1 MGLSRK
7 AKEAIK
13 TGLAMTIAYGIAL
26 KMGWDKPMWAGF
38 AVAFISLATIGQS
51 LNKGAMRMFGSLVAV
66 VVALTLIAL
75 FSQDRWLFMLS
86 LSIYIGFCTYM
97 MSGTKRQYFWN
108 VCGFVCVIICMDAGP
123 DPINAF
129 NTAILRAQETGLG
142 ILVYSVIAF
151 LLWPTNSYA
160 DFEAIACTM
169 ASTQQQLFQ
178 SSLNLMKGQSK
189 ADDIQALSAQLLQTQ
204 SRFGQLL
211 EAAESDSYEVWEMR
225 QQWRRYSDQASDL
238 SRTME
243 QWRESFAEVQ
253 EMDLQHLLPNLDS
266 FGAEIQERLVQIAGM
281 LANQPP
287 KRYPVAMDLA
297 LAKDEVLAL
306 SHFHK
311 AALAVARNHLQ
322 HIEAVTLSLF
332 DAISVIRGFRQHAF
346 ADERVPSS
354 YTGFVPDPDRMMAVF
369 RVMLTMWIAYLA
381 LIYIDCLPGG
391 SGFVTMAT
399 SLGMAMATM
408 PQVSVTLLF
417 VPTAVS
423 ILVAGLVYI
432 FIMPQLSSFFGL
444 GLLIFA
450 VTFAI
455 CYFYASPKQGLGRA
469 LGLAMFINIA
479 SISNPQTYSFLVVS
493 TTALMFSIL
502 FLVLAITAYFPF
514 SPHPERSFMRLL
526 RRFFRSSE
534 YLLSA
539 LHMDPDRQVKSFD
552 RWQKAYHLKEIT
564 TLPAKLGGWSRSVD
578 TKILSGSSPQHI
590 QSVVTSLQGLSYRI
604 QELHKEGGN
613 PQAQLLV
620 QELLADVRAWRIKIQ
635 DVFQRLSKDPGGGK
649 KEVFLSGL
657 TEIMDHLEVRIGET
671 LDKAADGRLTPQDGE
686 NFYSLLGA
694 YRGVSEA
701 LIEYTGSAA
710 VIDWA
715 CWREER
721 F

>member
-1 MGLSRK
+1 MGLSRE

-129 NTAILRAQETGLG
+129 NTAMLRAQETGLG

-160 DFEAIACTM
+160 DFEDTVCTM

-178 SSLNLMKGQSK
+178 SSLNLMRGQDK
-189 ADDIQALSAQLLQTQ
+189 TDDTQALNAQLLQAQ
-204 SRFGQLL
+204 ARFAQLF
-211 EAAESDSYEVWEMR
+211 EAAESDSYEVWEVR
-225 QQWRRYSDQASDL
+225 QQWGRYRDQASDL

-243 QWRESFAEVQ
+243 RWRESFPEVQ
-253 EMDLQHLLPNLDS
+253 ELDLQHLLPNLDS
-266 FGAEIQERLVQIAGM
+266 FGAEIEERLDQIAGM
-281 LANQPP
+281 LANHPP
-287 KRYPVAMDLA
+287 KQYPTAMDLT

-306 SHFHK
+306 SHFHR

-322 HIEAVTLSLF
+322 HIEAVTRSLF
-332 DAISVIRGFRQHAF
+332 DTISIIRGFGQPAV

-354 YTGFVPDPDRMMAVF
+354 YTGFVPDPDRMMTVF
-369 RVMLTMWIAYLA
+369 RVMLTMWIAYFT

-408 PQVSVTLLF
+408 PQISVTLLF
-417 VPTAVS
+417 VPAAVS
-423 ILVAGLVYI
+423 VLFAGLVYL
-432 FIMPQLSSFFGL
+432 FVMPQLSSFLGL
-444 GLLIFA
+444 GLMIFA

-455 CYFYASPKQGLGRA
+455 CYFFAAPKKALGRA

-479 SISNPQTYSFLVVS
+479 SISNQQTYSFFVVS
-493 TTALMFSIL
+493 TTAVMFTLI
-502 FLVLAITAYFPF
+502 FLLLAITAYIPF

-534 YLLSA
+534 YLMSA
-539 LHMDPDRQVKSFD
+539 LHRDPDRQVKNF
-552 RWQKAYHLKEIT
+552 RHWKKAYHLKEIT
-564 TLPAKLGGWSRSVD
+564 TLPAKLGGWGRFVD
-578 TKILSGSSPQHI
+578 TKMVSGSSPQHI
-590 QSVVTSLQGLSYRI
+590 QAVVTSLQALSYRI

-613 PQAQLLV
+613 PQAQYLV
-620 QELLADVRAWRIKIQ
+620 QELLADVRAWRINIQ
-635 DVFQRLSKDPGGGK
+635 DAFQRMAKDPGGGK
-649 KEVFLSGL
+649 KEMFLSGL

-671 LDKAADGRLTPQDGE
+671 LDKAADGRLTPKDGE

-701 LIEYTGSAA
+701 LIEYAGSAA
-710 VIDWA
+710 VIDWDG
-715 CWREER
+715 WREER